1 MWRSLL
7 AGLVTVGALVPLFI
21 GSFGDPSAVF
31 RDAPTASP
39 VIQAPVRS
47 AATQPEAQGAVAAGT
62 PKPAEAPEQAD
73 EATLQ
78 QRRDA
83 LLQQLQDLQTKVA
96 QAVQDTVSLRRQADQ
111 AWYDLDTLRKR
122 RAGGQTGLDRAKE
135 DAGQAAPAQ
144 QPTIEAER
152 RIAPKE
158 ATADPG
164 ARDAQTSN
172 PGSLTEIA
180 PTTTESPPPTAE
192 RATPQQKPPA
202 EPPQEVKPATPTP
215 AAAPPPAKL
224 AQPPAQPTVKPA
236 PSEPDAR
243 AAVLARLRRQAPAR
257 GTASHV
263 TSDEPP
269 APAPT
274 EPPAAPPRQRLLAA
288 RTALAAGRVGDAEK
302 LLQQAQIQL
311 VLRPTTPSQ
320 DVSVTGSVAAGQVA
334 EALSMLNAGNVQHA
348 MHYINL
354 AAAQADQGPAVAAM
368 TAPISLMPR

>member
-7 AGLVTVGALVPLFI
+7 AGLVTVGALAPLFI
-21 GSFGDPSAVF
+21 GSFGDLTAVF
-31 RDAPTASP
+31 GDGPTASP
-39 VIQAPVRS
+39 VVQAPVRS
-47 AATQPEAQGAVAAGT
+47 AATQPEAQGAVAAGP
-62 PKPAEAPEQAD
+62 PKLAELPEQAD

-180 PTTTESPPPTAE
+180 PTTTESPPSTAE

-274 EPPAAPPRQRLLAA
+274 EPPAAPPRQRLLDA
-288 RTALAAGRVGDAEK
+288 RTALAAGRVGDAER

-320 DVSVTGSVAAGQVA
+320 DVSATGSVAAGQVA
-334 EALSMLNAGNVQHA
+334 EALSMLSAGNVQHA
-348 MHYINL
+348 LHYINL